1 MGNMGTAEK
10 AKQNQPAQTAP
21 APTPAAEAFDTAD
34 TVARRASVKL
44 INVKAGTQSKRADG
58 DGRHVWFDTVQLPTQ
73 RPDDGI
79 FVRIINSSYSGIVVY
94 LDNLATF
101 LPAVPARM
109 QVVLKLRD
117 AKEVEAFRAS
127 PHFAQFQESGAAPVR
142 VVASSDAAALRQL
155 GNDGLHTCYVSY
167 VDDRDS
173 LLGAI
178 ADGVGFNFLW
188 ILFRDPTNI
197 PLELVIA
204 SLQSTDT
211 VLMKEI
217 KDPGNVDDAIV
228 SYGVMEYGA
237 EGVIFS
243 PREHHRLTDFLDRM
257 AQVRHDSLPIQVG
270 TVLESRPVGMGY
282 RACIDTATLFAPD
295 EGMLVGST
303 SQGGLLCCAEVFF
316 LPYMELR
323 PFRVNA
329 GAVHSY
335 VFNTDDRTDYMSEL
349 KAGSPV
355 MIVNA
360 RGKVRQAAVGRV
372 KIEQRPLR
380 LIEVEFAGKERV
392 NILMQDD
399 WHVRIFS
406 DKATPLNISELK
418 PGDRVLGYVTE
429 PGRHVGIKINES
441 IIEK

>member
-1 MGNMGTAEK
+1 MSNTSAGVKGKDVQITKEVAVPQDFE
-10 AKQNQPAQTAP
+10 
-21 APTPAAEAFDTAD
+21 TPETIS
-34 TVARRASVKL
+34 RRSSVRL
-44 INVKAGTQSKRADG
+44 ANIRKAGESKRTANDSQL
-58 DGRHVWFDTVQLPTQ
+58 VWFDSAQLASK

-79 FVRIINSSYSGIVVY
+79 FVRVINSLYTGIVLY
-94 LDNLATF
+94 LDNLAEL

-109 QVVLKLRD
+109 HVVLRLRN
-117 AKEVEAFRAS
+117 AAELKAFREGAEFEAFKK
-127 PHFAQFQESGAAPVR
+127 GAAAR
-142 VVASSDAAALRQL
+142 NRSVALNDAEALAEL
-155 GNDGLHTCYVSY
+155 GQDGLLTCFTSY

-178 ADGVGFNFLW
+178 DQGLRFNYLW

-204 SLQSTDT
+204 SLQPTST

-217 KDPGNVDDAIV
+217 KAPTDVDDAIV

-243 PREHHRLTDFLDRM
+243 PRDHGVMSEFLARM
-257 AQVRHDSLPIQVG
+257 SQAQSYANLNIQVG
-270 TVLESRPVGMGY
+270 TVIDSRPVGMGY
-282 RACIDTATLFAPD
+282 RACIDAATLFEPD

-303 SQGGLLCCAEVFF
+303 SQGGVLCCPEVYF

-335 VFNTDDRTDYMSEL
+335 VFNTDNRTDYMSEL
-349 KAGSPV
+349 KAGSPI
-355 MIVNA
+355 MIVNSKG
-360 RGKVRQAAVGRV
+360 RVRRAAVGRM

-380 LIEVEFAGKERV
+380 LIEVEFPGKERV
-392 NILMQDD
+392 NVLMQDD

-406 DKATPLNISELK
+406 DAAKPLNISELK
-418 PGDRVLGYVTE
+418 PGDKVLGYVTE

>member
-1 MGNMGTAEK
+1 MSNTSAGVKGK
-10 AKQNQPAQTAP
+10 DVQIAKEVAVPQDFE
-21 APTPAAEAFDTAD
+21 TPETIS
-34 TVARRASVKL
+34 RRSSVRL
-44 INVKAGTQSKRADG
+44 ANIRKAGESKRTANDSQL
-58 DGRHVWFDTVQLPTQ
+58 VWFDSAQLASK

-79 FVRIINSSYSGIVVY
+79 FVRVINSLYTGIVLY
-94 LDNLATF
+94 MDNLAEL

-109 QVVLKLRD
+109 HVVLRLRNAAD
-117 AKEVEAFRAS
+117 LKAFR
-127 PHFAQFQESGAAPVR
+127 EGAEFDAFKKGATAR
-142 VVASSDAAALRQL
+142 NRSVALNDAEALAEL
-155 GNDGLHTCYVSY
+155 GQDGLLTCFTSY

-178 ADGVGFNFLW
+178 DQGLRFNYLW

-204 SLQSTDT
+204 SLQPTST

-217 KDPGNVDDAIV
+217 KAPTDVDDAIV

-243 PREHHRLTDFLDRM
+243 PRDHGVMSEFLARM
-257 AQVRHDSLPIQVG
+257 SQAQSYANLNIQVG
-270 TVLESRPVGMGY
+270 TVIDSRPVGMGY
-282 RACIDTATLFAPD
+282 RACIDAATLFEPD

-303 SQGGLLCCAEVFF
+303 SQGGVLCCPEVYF

-335 VFNTDDRTDYMSEL
+335 VFNTDNRTDYMSEL
-349 KAGSPV
+349 KAGSPI
-355 MIVNA
+355 MIVNSKG
-360 RGKVRQAAVGRV
+360 RVRRAAVGRM

-380 LIEVEFAGKERV
+380 LIEVEFPGKERV
-392 NILMQDD
+392 NVLMQDD

-406 DKATPLNISELK
+406 DAAKPLNISELK
-418 PGDRVLGYVTE
+418 PGDKVLGYVTE

>member
-1 MGNMGTAEK
+1 MSNTSGGVKGKEVQIAEE
-10 AKQNQPAQTAP
+10 AVPQDFE
-21 APTPAAEAFDTAD
+21 TPETIS
-34 TVARRASVKL
+34 RRSSVRL
-44 INVKAGTQSKRADG
+44 ANIRKAGESKRTANDSQL
-58 DGRHVWFDTVQLPTQ
+58 VWFDSAQLASK
-73 RPDDGI
+73 RPDDGV
-79 FVRIINSSYSGIVVY
+79 FVRVINSLYTGIVLY
-94 LDNLATF
+94 MDNLAEL

-109 QVVLKLRD
+109 HVVLRLRN
-117 AKEVEAFRAS
+117 AAELKAFREGPKFEAFKK
-127 PHFAQFQESGAAPVR
+127 GATAR
-142 VVASSDAAALRQL
+142 NRSVALNDAEALAEL
-155 GNDGLHTCYVSY
+155 GQDGLLTCFTSY

-178 ADGVGFNFLW
+178 DQGLRFNYLW

-204 SLQSTDT
+204 SLQPTST

-217 KDPGNVDDAIV
+217 KAPSDVDDAIV

-243 PREHHRLTDFLDRM
+243 PRDHGVMSEFLARM
-257 AQVRHDSLPIQVG
+257 SQAQSYANLNIQVG
-270 TVLESRPVGMGY
+270 TVIDSRPVGMGY
-282 RACIDTATLFAPD
+282 RACIDAATLFEPD

-303 SQGGLLCCAEVFF
+303 SQGGVLCCPEVYF

-335 VFNTDDRTDYMSEL
+335 VFNTDNRTDYMSEL
-349 KAGSPV
+349 KAGSPI
-355 MIVNA
+355 MIVNSKG
-360 RGKVRQAAVGRV
+360 RVRRAAVGRM

-380 LIEVEFAGKERV
+380 LIEVEFPGKERV
-392 NILMQDD
+392 NVLMQDD

-406 DKATPLNISELK
+406 DAAKPLNISELK
-418 PGDRVLGYVTE
+418 PGDKVLGYVTE

>member
-1 MGNMGTAEK
+1 MSNASAGVKGKEVPVIREDAADQAFE
-10 AKQNQPAQTAP
+10 
-21 APTPAAEAFDTAD
+21 TPE
-34 TVARRASVKL
+34 TV
-44 INVKAGTQSKRADG
+44 SKRTSVRLTNIRSNGESKRTANDSQL
-58 DGRHVWFDTVQLPTQ
+58 VWFDSAQLATR

-79 FVRIINSSYSGIVVY
+79 FVRVINSLYTGIVLY
-94 LDNLATF
+94 MDNLAEL
-101 LPAVPARM
+101 LPAVPSRM
-109 QVVLKLRD
+109 HVVLRLRN
-117 AKEVEAFRAS
+117 AAELKAFREG
-127 PHFAQFQESGAAPVR
+127 PQFEDFKKGVAAR
-142 VVASSDAAALRQL
+142 NRSVAYNDADVLADLAR
-155 GNDGLHTCYVSY
+155 DGLLTCYTSY
-167 VDDRDS
+167 VDDRES
-173 LLGAI
+173 LLAAI
-178 ADGVGFNFLW
+178 DLGLRSNYLW

-204 SLQSTDT
+204 SLQSTST

-217 KDPGNVDDAIV
+217 KAPTDVDDAIV

-243 PREHHRLTDFLDRM
+243 PRDHGVMSEFLARM
-257 AQVRHDSLPIQVG
+257 SQAQSAANLNIQVG
-270 TVLESRPVGMGY
+270 TVIESRPVGMGY
-282 RACIDTATLFAPD
+282 RACIDASTLFEPD

-303 SQGGLLCCAEVFF
+303 SQGGLLCCPEVYF

-329 GAVHSY
+329 GAVHCY
-335 VFNTDDRTDYMSEL
+335 VFNTENRTDYMSEL
-349 KAGSPV
+349 KAGSPI
-355 MIVNA
+355 MIVNSKG
-360 RGKVRQAAVGRV
+360 RVRRAAVGRM

-380 LIEVEFAGKERV
+380 LIEVEFPGKERV

-406 DKATPLNISELK
+406 DAAKPLNISELK
-418 PGDRVLGYVTE
+418 PGDKVLGYVTE

>member
-1 MGNMGTAEK
+1 MSNTSGGVK
-10 AKQNQPAQTAP
+10 GKDIQIAKEVAVSQDFE
-21 APTPAAEAFDTAD
+21 TPETIF
-34 TVARRASVKL
+34 RRSSVRL
-44 INVKAGTQSKRADG
+44 ANIRKAGESKRTANDSQL
-58 DGRHVWFDTVQLPTQ
+58 VWFDSAQLASN

-79 FVRIINSSYSGIVVY
+79 FVRVINSLYTGIVLY
-94 LDNLATF
+94 MDNLAEL

-109 QVVLKLRD
+109 HVVLRLRN
-117 AKEVEAFRAS
+117 AAELKAFREGPKFEAFKK
-127 PHFAQFQESGAAPVR
+127 GATAR
-142 VVASSDAAALRQL
+142 NRSVALNDAEALAEL
-155 GNDGLHTCYVSY
+155 GQDGLLTCFTSY

-178 ADGVGFNFLW
+178 DQGLRFNYLW

-204 SLQSTDT
+204 SLQPTST

-217 KDPGNVDDAIV
+217 KASSDVDDAIV

-243 PREHHRLTDFLDRM
+243 PRDHGVMSEFLARM
-257 AQVRHDSLPIQVG
+257 SQAQSYANLNIQVG
-270 TVLESRPVGMGY
+270 TVIDSRPVGMGY
-282 RACIDTATLFAPD
+282 RACIDAATLFEPD

-303 SQGGLLCCAEVFF
+303 SQGGVLCCPEVYF

-335 VFNTDDRTDYMSEL
+335 VFNTDNRTDYMSEL
-349 KAGSPV
+349 KAGSPI
-355 MIVNA
+355 MIVNSKG
-360 RGKVRQAAVGRV
+360 RVRRASVGRM

-380 LIEVEFAGKERV
+380 LIEVEFSGKERV
-392 NILMQDD
+392 NVLMQDD

-406 DKATPLNISELK
+406 DAAKPLNISELK
-418 PGDRVLGYVTE
+418 PGDKVLGYVTE

>member
-1 MGNMGTAEK
+1 MDNDSVVTSVKETLMVKEDSVQK
-10 AKQNQPAQTAP
+10 N
-21 APTPAAEAFDTAD
+21 FDTPE
-34 TVARRASVKL
+34 TVSKRASVKL
-44 INVKAGTQSKRADG
+44 SNIKSAERSKRASLDG
-58 DGRHVWFDTVQLPTQ
+58 PLVWFDTINLAKNQ
-73 RPDDGI
+73 PDDSL
-79 FVRIINSSYSGIVVY
+79 FVRVINSFYSGIVVH
-94 LDNLATF
+94 LDNIANL
-101 LPAVPARM
+101 LPAIPARM
-109 QVVLKLRD
+109 HVVLKLTND
-117 AKEVEAFRAS
+117 AQLKAFRNS
-127 PHFAQFQESGAAPVR
+127 KMFSEFKSESGVKNR
-142 VVASSDAAALRQL
+142 SVAYHDVTALRQL
-155 GNDGLHTCYVSY
+155 DKEGLTTCYTSY
-167 VDDRDS
+167 VDDRES

-178 ADGVGFNFLW
+178 NEGIHFNYLW

-204 SLQSTDT
+204 SLQATGT
-211 VLMKEI
+211 ILMKEI
-217 KDPGNVDDAIV
+217 KDSANVDDAIV

-243 PREHHRLTDFLDRM
+243 PREHHVLSEFIDRM
-257 AQVRHDSLPIQVG
+257 SHSDSESLQIQVG
-270 TVLESRPVGMGY
+270 TVVESRPVGMGY
-282 RACIDTATLFAPD
+282 RACIDASTLFQPD

-303 SQGGLLCCAEVFF
+303 SQGGILCCPEVFF

-335 VFNTDDRTDYMSEL
+335 VFNTDDRTDYMSEM
-349 KAGSPV
+349 KAGSPI

-360 RGKVRQAAVGRV
+360 KGKVRRASVGRM

-380 LIEVEFAGKERV
+380 LIEVEFPGKERV
-392 NILMQDD
+392 NIIMQDD

-406 DKATPLNISELK
+406 DTSKPLNISELK
-418 PGDRVLGYVTE
+418 PGDKVLGYVTE

>member
-1 MGNMGTAEK
+1 MSNTSGGVK
-10 AKQNQPAQTAP
+10 GKDIQIAKEVAVSQDFE
-21 APTPAAEAFDTAD
+21 TPETIF
-34 TVARRASVKL
+34 RRSSVRL
-44 INVKAGTQSKRADG
+44 ANIRKAGESKRTANDSQL
-58 DGRHVWFDTVQLPTQ
+58 VWFDSAQLASN

-79 FVRIINSSYSGIVVY
+79 FVRVINSLYTGIVLY
-94 LDNLATF
+94 MDNLAEL

-109 QVVLKLRD
+109 HVVLRLRN
-117 AKEVEAFRAS
+117 AAELKAVREGPKFEAFKK
-127 PHFAQFQESGAAPVR
+127 GATAR
-142 VVASSDAAALRQL
+142 NRSVALNDAEALAEL
-155 GNDGLHTCYVSY
+155 GQDGLLTCFTSY

-178 ADGVGFNFLW
+178 DQGLRFNYLW

-204 SLQSTDT
+204 SLQPTST

-217 KDPGNVDDAIV
+217 KASSDVDDAIV

-243 PREHHRLTDFLDRM
+243 PRDHGVMSEFLARM
-257 AQVRHDSLPIQVG
+257 SQAQSYANLNIQVG
-270 TVLESRPVGMGY
+270 TVIDSRPVGMGY
-282 RACIDTATLFAPD
+282 RACIDAATLFEPD

-303 SQGGLLCCAEVFF
+303 SQGGVLCCPEVYF

-335 VFNTDDRTDYMSEL
+335 VFNTDNRTDYMSEL
-349 KAGSPV
+349 KAGSPI
-355 MIVNA
+355 MIVNSKG
-360 RGKVRQAAVGRV
+360 RVRRAAVGRM

-380 LIEVEFAGKERV
+380 LIEVEFSGKERV
-392 NILMQDD
+392 NVLMQDD

-406 DKATPLNISELK
+406 DAAKPLNISELK
-418 PGDRVLGYVTE
+418 PGDKVLGYVTE

>member
-1 MGNMGTAEK
+1 MSNTSGGVK
-10 AKQNQPAQTAP
+10 GKDIQIAKEVAVSQDFE
-21 APTPAAEAFDTAD
+21 TPETIF
-34 TVARRASVKL
+34 RRSSVRL
-44 INVKAGTQSKRADG
+44 ANIRKAGESKRTANDSQL
-58 DGRHVWFDTVQLPTQ
+58 VWFDSAQLASN

-79 FVRIINSSYSGIVVY
+79 FVRVINSLYTGIVLY
-94 LDNLATF
+94 MDNLAEL

-109 QVVLKLRD
+109 HVVLRLRN
-117 AKEVEAFRAS
+117 AAELKAFREGPKFEAFKK
-127 PHFAQFQESGAAPVR
+127 GATAR
-142 VVASSDAAALRQL
+142 NRSVALNDAEALAEL
-155 GNDGLHTCYVSY
+155 GQDGLLTCFTSY

-178 ADGVGFNFLW
+178 DQGLRFNYLW

-204 SLQSTDT
+204 SLQPTST

-217 KDPGNVDDAIV
+217 KASSDVDDAIV

-243 PREHHRLTDFLDRM
+243 PRDHGVMSEFLARM
-257 AQVRHDSLPIQVG
+257 SQAQSYANLNIQVG
-270 TVLESRPVGMGY
+270 TVIDSRPVGMGY
-282 RACIDTATLFAPD
+282 RACIDAATLFEPD

-303 SQGGLLCCAEVFF
+303 SQGGVLCCPEVYF

-335 VFNTDDRTDYMSEL
+335 VFNTDNRTDYMSEL
-349 KAGSPV
+349 KAGSPI
-355 MIVNA
+355 MIVNSKG
-360 RGKVRQAAVGRV
+360 RVRRAAVGRM

-380 LIEVEFAGKERV
+380 LIEVEFSGKERV
-392 NILMQDD
+392 NVLMQDD

-406 DKATPLNISELK
+406 DAAKPLNISELK
-418 PGDRVLGYVTE
+418 PGDKVLGYVTE

>member
-1 MGNMGTAEK
+1 MSNTSAGVKGK
-10 AKQNQPAQTAP
+10 DVQIAKEVAVPQDFE
-21 APTPAAEAFDTAD
+21 TPETIS
-34 TVARRASVKL
+34 RRSSVRL
-44 INVKAGTQSKRADG
+44 ANIRKAGESKRTANDSQL
-58 DGRHVWFDTVQLPTQ
+58 VWFDSAQLASK

-79 FVRIINSSYSGIVVY
+79 FVRVINSLYTGIVLY
-94 LDNLATF
+94 MDNLAEL

-109 QVVLKLRD
+109 HVVLRLRNAAELKAFREGAD
-117 AKEVEAFRAS
+117 FEAFKK
-127 PHFAQFQESGAAPVR
+127 GAAAR
-142 VVASSDAAALRQL
+142 NRSVALNDAEALAELSQ
-155 GNDGLHTCYVSY
+155 DGLLTCFTSY

-178 ADGVGFNFLW
+178 DQGLRFNYLW

-204 SLQSTDT
+204 SLQPTST

-217 KDPGNVDDAIV
+217 KAPTDVDDAIV

-243 PREHHRLTDFLDRM
+243 PRDHGVMSEFLARM
-257 AQVRHDSLPIQVG
+257 SQAQSYANLNIQVG
-270 TVLESRPVGMGY
+270 TVIDSRPVGMGY
-282 RACIDTATLFAPD
+282 RACIDAATLFEPD

-303 SQGGLLCCAEVFF
+303 SQGGVLCCPEVYF

-335 VFNTDDRTDYMSEL
+335 VFNTDNRTDYMSEL
-349 KAGSPV
+349 KAGSPI
-355 MIVNA
+355 MIVNSKG
-360 RGKVRQAAVGRV
+360 RVRRAAVGRM

-380 LIEVEFAGKERV
+380 LIEVEFPGKERV
-392 NILMQDD
+392 NVLMQDD

-406 DKATPLNISELK
+406 DAAKPLNISELK
-418 PGDRVLGYVTE
+418 PGDKVLGYVTE

>member
-1 MGNMGTAEK
+1 MSNTSAGVKGK
-10 AKQNQPAQTAP
+10 DVQIAKEVAVPQDFE
-21 APTPAAEAFDTAD
+21 TPETIS
-34 TVARRASVKL
+34 RRSSVRL
-44 INVKAGTQSKRADG
+44 ANIRKAGESKRTANDSQL
-58 DGRHVWFDTVQLPTQ
+58 VWFDSAQLASK

-79 FVRIINSSYSGIVVY
+79 FVRVINSLYTGIVLY
-94 LDNLATF
+94 MDNLTEL

-109 QVVLKLRD
+109 HVVLRLRN
-117 AKEVEAFRAS
+117 AAELKAFREGAEFEAFKK
-127 PHFAQFQESGAAPVR
+127 GAAAR
-142 VVASSDAAALRQL
+142 NRSVALNDAEALAEL
-155 GNDGLHTCYVSY
+155 GQDGLLTCFTSY

-178 ADGVGFNFLW
+178 DQGLRFNYLW

-204 SLQSTDT
+204 SLQPTST

-217 KDPGNVDDAIV
+217 KAPTDVDDAIV

-243 PREHHRLTDFLDRM
+243 PRDHGVMSEFLARM
-257 AQVRHDSLPIQVG
+257 SQAQSYANLNIQVG
-270 TVLESRPVGMGY
+270 TVIDSRPVGMGY
-282 RACIDTATLFAPD
+282 RACIDAATLFEPD

-303 SQGGLLCCAEVFF
+303 SQGGVLCCPEVYF

-335 VFNTDDRTDYMSEL
+335 VFNTDNRTDYMSEL
-349 KAGSPV
+349 KAGSPI
-355 MIVNA
+355 MIVNSKG
-360 RGKVRQAAVGRV
+360 RVRRAAVGRM

-380 LIEVEFAGKERV
+380 LIEVEFPGKERV
-392 NILMQDD
+392 NVLMQDD

-406 DKATPLNISELK
+406 DAAKPLNISELK
-418 PGDRVLGYVTE
+418 PGDKVLGYVTE

>member
-1 MGNMGTAEK
+1 MSNTSAGVKGK
-10 AKQNQPAQTAP
+10 DVQIAKEVAVPQDFE
-21 APTPAAEAFDTAD
+21 TPETIS
-34 TVARRASVKL
+34 RRSSVRL
-44 INVKAGTQSKRADG
+44 ANIRKAGESKRTANDSQL
-58 DGRHVWFDTVQLPTQ
+58 VWFDSAQLASK

-79 FVRIINSSYSGIVVY
+79 FVRVINSLYTGIVLY
-94 LDNLATF
+94 MDNLAEL

-109 QVVLKLRD
+109 HVVLRPRNAAELK
-117 AKEVEAFRAS
+117 AFREGPEFDA
-127 PHFAQFQESGAAPVR
+127 FKKGAAAR
-142 VVASSDAAALRQL
+142 NRSVALNDAEALAEL
-155 GNDGLHTCYVSY
+155 GQDGLLTCFTSY

-178 ADGVGFNFLW
+178 DQGLRFNYLW

-204 SLQSTDT
+204 SLQPTST

-217 KDPGNVDDAIV
+217 KAPTDVDDAIV

-243 PREHHRLTDFLDRM
+243 PRDHGVMSEFLARM
-257 AQVRHDSLPIQVG
+257 SQAQSYANLNIQVG
-270 TVLESRPVGMGY
+270 TVIDSRPVGMGY
-282 RACIDTATLFAPD
+282 RACIDAATLFEPD

-303 SQGGLLCCAEVFF
+303 SQGGVLCCPEVYF

-335 VFNTDDRTDYMSEL
+335 VFNTDNRTDYMSEL
-349 KAGSPV
+349 KAGSPI
-355 MIVNA
+355 MIVNSKG
-360 RGKVRQAAVGRV
+360 RVRRAAVGRM

-380 LIEVEFAGKERV
+380 LIEVEFPGKERV
-392 NILMQDD
+392 NVLMQDD

-406 DKATPLNISELK
+406 DAAKPLNISELK
-418 PGDRVLGYVTE
+418 PGDKVLGYVTE

>member
-1 MGNMGTAEK
+1 MSNTSAGVKGK
-10 AKQNQPAQTAP
+10 DVQIAKEVAVPQDFE
-21 APTPAAEAFDTAD
+21 TPETIS
-34 TVARRASVKL
+34 RRSSVRL
-44 INVKAGTQSKRADG
+44 ANIRKAGESKRTANDSQL
-58 DGRHVWFDTVQLPTQ
+58 VWFDSAQLASK

-79 FVRIINSSYSGIVVY
+79 FVRVINSLYTGIVLY
-94 LDNLATF
+94 MDNLAEL

-109 QVVLKLRD
+109 HVVLRLRN
-117 AKEVEAFRAS
+117 AAELEAFREGAD
-127 PHFAQFQESGAAPVR
+127 FEAFKKGAAAR
-142 VVASSDAAALRQL
+142 NRSVALNDAEALAEL
-155 GNDGLHTCYVSY
+155 GQDGLLTCFTSY

-178 ADGVGFNFLW
+178 DQGLRFNYLW

-204 SLQSTDT
+204 SLQPTST

-217 KDPGNVDDAIV
+217 KAPTDVDDAIV

-243 PREHHRLTDFLDRM
+243 PRDHGVMSEFLARM
-257 AQVRHDSLPIQVG
+257 SQAQSYANLNIQVG
-270 TVLESRPVGMGY
+270 TVIDSRPVGMGY
-282 RACIDTATLFAPD
+282 RACIDAATLFEPD

-303 SQGGLLCCAEVFF
+303 SQGGVLCCPEVYF

-335 VFNTDDRTDYMSEL
+335 VFNTDNRTDYMSEL
-349 KAGSPV
+349 KAGSPI
-355 MIVNA
+355 MIVNSKG
-360 RGKVRQAAVGRV
+360 RVRRAAVGRM

-380 LIEVEFAGKERV
+380 LIEVEFPGKERV
-392 NILMQDD
+392 NVLMQDD

-406 DKATPLNISELK
+406 DAAKPLNISELK
-418 PGDRVLGYVTE
+418 PGDKVLGYVTE

>member
-1 MGNMGTAEK
+1 MSNTSGGVK
-10 AKQNQPAQTAP
+10 GKDIQIAKEVAVSQDFE
-21 APTPAAEAFDTAD
+21 TPETIF
-34 TVARRASVKL
+34 RRSSVRL
-44 INVKAGTQSKRADG
+44 ANIRKAGESKRTANDSQL
-58 DGRHVWFDTVQLPTQ
+58 VWFDSAQLASN

-79 FVRIINSSYSGIVVY
+79 FVRVINSLYTGIVLY
-94 LDNLATF
+94 MDNLAEL

-109 QVVLKLRD
+109 HVVLRLRN
-117 AKEVEAFRAS
+117 AAELKAFREGPKFEAFKK
-127 PHFAQFQESGAAPVR
+127 GATAR
-142 VVASSDAAALRQL
+142 NRSVALNDAEALAEL
-155 GNDGLHTCYVSY
+155 GQDGLLTCFTSY

-178 ADGVGFNFLW
+178 DQGLRFNYLW

-204 SLQSTDT
+204 SLQPTST

-217 KDPGNVDDAIV
+217 KASSDVDDAIV

-243 PREHHRLTDFLDRM
+243 PRDHGVMSEFLARM
-257 AQVRHDSLPIQVG
+257 SQAQSYVNLNIQVG
-270 TVLESRPVGMGY
+270 TVIDSRPVGMGY
-282 RACIDTATLFAPD
+282 RACIDAATLFEPD

-303 SQGGLLCCAEVFF
+303 SQGGVLCCPEVYF

-335 VFNTDDRTDYMSEL
+335 VFNTDNRTDYMSEL
-349 KAGSPV
+349 KAGSPI
-355 MIVNA
+355 MIVNSKG
-360 RGKVRQAAVGRV
+360 RVRRAAVGRM

-380 LIEVEFAGKERV
+380 LIEVEFSGKERV
-392 NILMQDD
+392 NVLMQDD

-406 DKATPLNISELK
+406 DAAKPLNISELK
-418 PGDRVLGYVTE
+418 PGDKVLGYVTE

>member
-1 MGNMGTAEK
+1 MSNTSAGVKGK
-10 AKQNQPAQTAP
+10 DVQIAKEVAVPQDFE
-21 APTPAAEAFDTAD
+21 TPETIS
-34 TVARRASVKL
+34 RRSSVRL
-44 INVKAGTQSKRADG
+44 ANIRKAGESKRTANDSQL
-58 DGRHVWFDTVQLPTQ
+58 VWFDSAQLASK

-79 FVRIINSSYSGIVVY
+79 FVRVINSLYTGIVLY
-94 LDNLATF
+94 MDNLAEL
-101 LPAVPARM
+101 LPAVPVRM
-109 QVVLKLRD
+109 HVVLRLRNTAELKALREGPAFD
-117 AKEVEAFRAS
+117 AFKK
-127 PHFAQFQESGAAPVR
+127 GAAAR
-142 VVASSDAAALRQL
+142 NRSVALDDAEALAEL
-155 GNDGLHTCYVSY
+155 GQEGLLTCFTRY

-178 ADGVGFNFLW
+178 DQGLRFDYLW

-204 SLQSTDT
+204 SLQSTST

-217 KDPGNVDDAIV
+217 KAPTDVDDAIV

-243 PREHHRLTDFLDRM
+243 PRDHAVMSEFLARLSQ
-257 AQVRHDSLPIQVG
+257 AQSYANLNIQVG
-270 TVLESRPVGMGY
+270 TVIDSRPVGMGY
-282 RACIDTATLFAPD
+282 RACIDAATLFEPD

-303 SQGGLLCCAEVFF
+303 SQGGVLCCPEVYF

-335 VFNTDDRTDYMSEL
+335 VFNTDNRTDYMSEL
-349 KAGSPV
+349 KAGAPI

-360 RGKVRQAAVGRV
+360 KGRVRRAAVGRM

-380 LIEVEFAGKERV
+380 LIEVEFPGKERV
-392 NILMQDD
+392 NVLMQDD

-406 DKATPLNISELK
+406 DAAKPLNISELK
-418 PGDRVLGYVTE
+418 PGDKVLGYVTE

>member
-1 MGNMGTAEK
+1 MSNTSAGVKGK
-10 AKQNQPAQTAP
+10 DVQIAKEVAVPQDFE
-21 APTPAAEAFDTAD
+21 TPETISK
-34 TVARRASVKL
+34 RSSVRL
-44 INVKAGTQSKRADG
+44 ANIRKAGESKRTANDSQL
-58 DGRHVWFDTVQLPTQ
+58 VWFDSAQLASK

-79 FVRIINSSYSGIVVY
+79 FVRVINSLYTGIVLY
-94 LDNLATF
+94 MDSLAEL

-109 QVVLKLRD
+109 HVVLRLRN
-117 AKEVEAFRAS
+117 AAELKAFREGAEFEAFKK
-127 PHFAQFQESGAAPVR
+127 GAAAR
-142 VVASSDAAALRQL
+142 NRSVALNDAEALAEL
-155 GNDGLHTCYVSY
+155 GQDGLLTCFTSY

-178 ADGVGFNFLW
+178 DQGLRFNYLW

-204 SLQSTDT
+204 SLQPTST

-217 KDPGNVDDAIV
+217 KAPTDVDDAIV

-243 PREHHRLTDFLDRM
+243 PRDHGVMSEFLARM
-257 AQVRHDSLPIQVG
+257 SQAQSYANLNIQVG
-270 TVLESRPVGMGY
+270 TVIDSRPVGMGY
-282 RACIDTATLFAPD
+282 RACIDAATLFEPD

-303 SQGGLLCCAEVFF
+303 SQGGVLCCPEVYF

-335 VFNTDDRTDYMSEL
+335 VFNTDNRTDYMSEL
-349 KAGSPV
+349 KAGSPI
-355 MIVNA
+355 MIVNSKG
-360 RGKVRQAAVGRV
+360 RVRRAAVGRM

-380 LIEVEFAGKERV
+380 LIEVEFPGKERV
-392 NILMQDD
+392 NVLMQDD

-406 DKATPLNISELK
+406 DAAKPLNISELK
-418 PGDRVLGYVTE
+418 PGDKVLGYVTE

>member
-1 MGNMGTAEK
+1 MSNTSGGVK
-10 AKQNQPAQTAP
+10 GKDIQIAKEVAVSQDFE
-21 APTPAAEAFDTAD
+21 TPETIF
-34 TVARRASVKL
+34 RRSSVRL
-44 INVKAGTQSKRADG
+44 ANIRKAGESKRTANDSQL
-58 DGRHVWFDTVQLPTQ
+58 VWFDSAQLASN

-79 FVRIINSSYSGIVVY
+79 FVRVINSLYTGIVLY
-94 LDNLATF
+94 MDNLAEL

-109 QVVLKLRD
+109 HVVLRLRN
-117 AKEVEAFRAS
+117 AAELKAFREGPKFEAFKK
-127 PHFAQFQESGAAPVR
+127 GATAR
-142 VVASSDAAALRQL
+142 NRSVALNDAEALAEL
-155 GNDGLHTCYVSY
+155 GQDGLLTCFTSY

-178 ADGVGFNFLW
+178 DQGLRFNYLW
-188 ILFRDPTNI
+188 ILFRAPTNI

-204 SLQSTDT
+204 SLQPTST

-217 KDPGNVDDAIV
+217 KASSDVDDAIV

-243 PREHHRLTDFLDRM
+243 PRDHGVMSEFLARM
-257 AQVRHDSLPIQVG
+257 SQAQSYANLNIQVG
-270 TVLESRPVGMGY
+270 TVIDSRPVGMGY
-282 RACIDTATLFAPD
+282 RACIDAATLFEPD

-303 SQGGLLCCAEVFF
+303 SQGGVLCCPEVYF

-335 VFNTDDRTDYMSEL
+335 VFNTDNRTDYMSEL
-349 KAGSPV
+349 KAGSPI
-355 MIVNA
+355 MIVNSKG
-360 RGKVRQAAVGRV
+360 RVRRAAVGRM

-380 LIEVEFAGKERV
+380 LIEVEFSGKERV
-392 NILMQDD
+392 NVLMQDD

-406 DKATPLNISELK
+406 DAAKPLNISELK
-418 PGDRVLGYVTE
+418 PGDKVLGYVTE